1 MQFRSTI
8 SVLLIL
14 ASLLTIASADY
25 SRRNPTNMVHILKNP
40 DGTVNFDAV
49 KKETDFL
56 KGWVKTAPLFPRQYE
71 SRTTYSRPLC
81 LLDSCNRK
89 YAQNA
94 ENAKKN
100 AAQQATLEKPSANS
114 HAPRAP
120 FARQGDIVPPKA
132 EGPQ

>member
-1 MQFRSTI
+1 
-8 SVLLIL
+8 
-14 ASLLTIASADY
+14 
-25 SRRNPTNMVHILKNP
+25 MVHILKNP

-56 KGWVKTAPLFPRQYE
+56 KG
-71 SRTTYSRPLC
+71 
-81 LLDSCNRK
+81 K